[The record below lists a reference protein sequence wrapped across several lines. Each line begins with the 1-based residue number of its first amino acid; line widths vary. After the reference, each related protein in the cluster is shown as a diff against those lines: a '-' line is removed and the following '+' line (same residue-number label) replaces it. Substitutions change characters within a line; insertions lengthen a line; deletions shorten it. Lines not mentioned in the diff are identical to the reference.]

1 MTDTSRT
8 ADFSEIFLFAIEALS
23 PKRCIKC
30 SDAVFPD
37 RSLSKDAWNS
47 EVAQMQWHHP
57 VDSTSMQYGTS
68 IQCDNTTSGIEVAI
82 DLH

>member
-1 MTDTSRT
+1 MADTSRT
-8 ADFSEIFLFAIEALS
+8 AAVLVFFLFAIEALS

-30 SDAVFPD
+30 SNAVFPD

-57 VDSTSMQYGTS
+57 VDSTSMHYGTAM
-68 IQCDNTTSGIEVAI
+68 QCDSTTSGIEVAI
-82 DLH
+82 GLH